1 MNKTTENNQRTMPSI
16 VKDAFRIHAHPFPWK
31 KAIGSGVASGF
42 PVLIGALAG
51 HTDYGLTA
59 SIGGFVYLYAGG
71 ESYKKRAL
79 KLLLVS
85 IGIALSFG
93 LGTLLSGTVWM
104 MAAVLG
110 LIGAAVMFIFSALG
124 IQGPAPMF
132 FVLSLVSSG
141 LPADP
146 SQALFRAGLTF
157 LGGIFAMGIA
167 LIGWLW
173 SKHGPEEA
181 VLQKTYHQ
189 LAACLSAV
197 GTSGFHNAQHQT
209 VLMLRTARQTV
220 LGKGNRKKNRSM
232 MNVFSVCSK
241 RLTTYSLLLFIF
253 QLKRQTERRH
263 RLKGHSAK
271 PEICLGMPVF
281 PVHFRLTRMNQSQA
295 GSCLEKSMMLCIS
308 L

>member
-132 FVLSLVSSG
+132 LFFLF
-141 LPADP
+141 
-146 SQALFRAGLTF
+146 SQLRAAGRSFT
-157 LGGIFAMGIA
+157 
-167 LIGWLW
+167 
-173 SKHGPEEA
+173 
-181 VLQKTYHQ
+181 
-189 LAACLSAV
+189 SAV
-197 GTSGFHNAQHQT
+197 QSGID
-209 VLMLRTARQTV
+209 V
-220 LGKGNRKKNRSM
+220 S
-232 MNVFSVCSK
+232 
-241 RLTTYSLLLFIF
+241 
-253 QLKRQTERRH
+253 RRH
-263 RLKGHSAK
+263 FRHGHRLNRLVMEQTWTGGGCSAK
-271 PEICLGMPVF
+271 NI
-281 PVHFRLTRMNQSQA
+281 SSA
-295 GSCLEKSMMLCIS
+295 GSMSFGRRDVRLS
-308 L
+308 

>member
-1 MNKTTENNQRTMPSI
+1 ME
-16 VKDAFRIHAHPFPWK
+16 

-132 FVLSLVSSG
+132 LFFLLVSSG

-181 VLQKTYHQ
+181 VLQKHIISWQHVFRPSGRQAFITRSIRRCSCSEQ
-189 LAACLSAV
+189 LVKRFSARGTGRKIAA
-197 GTSGFHNAQHQT
+197 
-209 VLMLRTARQTV
+209 
-220 LGKGNRKKNRSM
+220 
-232 MNVFSVCSK
+232 
-241 RLTTYSLLLFIF
+241 
-253 QLKRQTERRH
+253 
-263 RLKGHSAK
+263 
-271 PEICLGMPVF
+271 
-281 PVHFRLTRMNQSQA
+281 
-295 GSCLEKSMMLCIS
+295 
-308 L
+308 